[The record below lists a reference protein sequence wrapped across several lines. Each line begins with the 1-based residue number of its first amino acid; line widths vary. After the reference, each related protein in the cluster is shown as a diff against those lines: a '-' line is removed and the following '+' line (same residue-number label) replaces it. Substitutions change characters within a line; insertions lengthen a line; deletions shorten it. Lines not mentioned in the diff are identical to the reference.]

1 MKKVL
6 ITYYSKGEV
15 AKVAKRMQTSF
26 EKKKF
31 KVTIKEIKLKEEMEI
46 KKQFKKEKKLELS
59 SMPKSISSYDIIVI
73 GTQIVSFTSVPAVNA
88 YIRSLPKANEK
99 KVILF
104 ATGIGL
110 PGKAIKK
117 MSSLLSMNGCKVI
130 GSKVFSSIFEFD
142 ERKLK
147 EVDAFIESIQVW

>member
-1 MKKVL
+1 MVKVL
-6 ITYYSKGEV
+6 IVYYPKGEV
-15 AKVAKRMQTSF
+15 SKVSKRMQESF

-31 KVTIKEIKLKEEMEI
+31 KVTIKQIKLKEEMDI
-46 KKQFKKEKKLELS
+46 RKQFKREKKLELS
-59 SMPKSISSYDIIVI
+59 GMPKSISSYNIIII
-73 GTQIVSFTSVPAVNA
+73 GSPIVAFTSVPAVNA
-88 YIRSLPKANEK
+88 FIRSLPKASEK
-99 KVILF
+99 KVILY

-117 MSSLLSMNGCKVI
+117 MSSLLSMKGCKII

-147 EVDAFIESIQVW
+147 EVDAFIESIKV